1 MENISTGYEKG
12 LIMPNGKSALETARE
27 LYERSME
34 RLVQIIITL
43 NAGAIT
49 FSASLI
55 RGDVWWLLSLVILFG
70 WILLL
75 TSLINGVLFLFE
87 RSNAQ
92 LVNLAVLD
100 RGFRSIDK
108 VPDAKRHY
116 QEFSSQ
122 AAKAFQRCLSTFIGG
137 IILLAVFAVGRIF
150 GGWFLPLIFLLPGLT
165 THYLVHRY
173 LSNRSEEYTIDFA
186 QK

>member
-1 MENISTGYEKG
+1 
-12 LIMPNGKSALETARE
+12 MPNGKSGIDTVRE

-34 RLVQIIITL
+34 RLVQLIITL
-43 NAGAIT
+43 TAGAIT

-55 RGDVWWLLSLVILFG
+55 SGDVWWLLSLTILFA

-75 TSLINGVLFLFE
+75 TSLINGVLYLFD
-87 RSNAQ
+87 RSNFMQ
-92 LVNLAVLD
+92 LNLVVLE
-100 RGFRSIDK
+100 RGKSIYD
-108 VPDAKRHY
+108 VPDAKRRY
-116 QEFSSQ
+116 QEFSSR
-122 AAKAFQRCLSTFIGG
+122 AEKAFQRCLSTFIGG

-165 THYLVHRY
+165 TTYLVHRY
-173 LSNRSEEYTIDFA
+173 LSNRFEEYTIDFA